1 MGVRTQDSK
10 MGVTRVQRGSS
21 QKIPHFSRARHNGAE
36 DDLAKNTPYMFVHSR
51 TWISKNIRYTGPFI
65 FSFFFFLRRNNTTIA
80 SPDNLN

>member
-21 QKIPHFSRARHNGAE
+21 QKIPQFSRARHNGAE
-36 DDLAKNTPYMFVHSR
+36 DDLAKNTPYMFVQSR

-65 FSFFFFLRRNNTTIA
+65 FSIFFFFSFAGIIPL
-80 SPDNLN
+80 